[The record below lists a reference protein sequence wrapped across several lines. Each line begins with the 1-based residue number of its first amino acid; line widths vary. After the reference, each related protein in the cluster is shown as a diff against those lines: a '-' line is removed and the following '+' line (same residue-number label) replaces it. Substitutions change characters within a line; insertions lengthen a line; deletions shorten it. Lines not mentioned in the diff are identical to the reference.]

1 MVRAGRARRLLARRS
16 CCVSVGSRRVRLGK
30 VRQGGHGLVSLGWV
44 RPVEACRG
52 GLVEASCVRAR
63 RVLMGPVKAVN
74 NLCTKG
80 E

>member
-1 MVRAGRARRLLARRS
+1 MAAMSWSGRACS
-16 CCVSVGSRRVRLGK
+16 GWSS
-30 VRQGGHGLVSLGWV
+30 QGGHGLVSLGWV
-44 RPVEACRG
+44 RPVEVCRG

-63 RVLMGPVKAVN
+63 RVLTGPVKAVN

>member
-1 MVRAGRARRLLARRS
+1 MAVQFGRDQAGSGTAGR
-16 CCVSVGSRRVRLGK
+16 
-30 VRQGGHGLVSLGWV
+30 GGHGLVSLGWV

>member
-1 MVRAGRARRLLARRS
+1 MGQVPIGLGLAWRGWAVLERKDTAS
-16 CCVSVGSRRVRLGK
+16 CGEAWH
-30 VRQGGHGLVSLGWV
+30 GGHGLVSLGWA